1 MFDLIVLG
9 PDRRQRIRLPLTS
22 EKTLTV
28 GRADDVDVPVA
39 WEPMLSRRHLELTI
53 TDEQVSGR
61 KIVESA
67 NPVFV
72 SGIAS
77 SEFTLHGGEAFVVG
91 ATEFRLAASQ
101 ADDSSQLDR
110 LLEEIRFDAGQLQ
123 QIPFSDADK
132 RIEVLTHL
140 PSVIWGTRTDEDF
153 FLRVAQLLLAGIPR
167 AEAVAIVEPVDDKI
181 EILHWDRR
189 TETEGGVHPSSRL
202 VREAIVSSNRSVLHV
217 WEPNLDNADPQYT
230 ATGDFNWAFCTPVL
244 VTGQPRR
251 GLYVAGQLDAASF
264 ASGADEHSALL
275 SADVR
280 FTELVSEIVASLRRL
295 SRLERHQAG
304 LRQFFAPPILE
315 ALGQDLDTDI
325 LEPRECDVT
334 VLFCDLRG
342 FSQRAENAA
351 HDLTGLLSRVSEALG
366 VMTEQIL
373 HFGGVTGD
381 FQGDAALG
389 FWGWP
394 FASES
399 APLNACR
406 AALAIR
412 KAFET
417 ASATPGHALADFE
430 MGIGIA
436 HGRAVAGKIGTAEQ
450 VKVTVFGPVVNL
462 ASRLE
467 TMTTQLRVPIVLD
480 EATADLVREKL
491 DHLEARTRRL
501 GKVIPVGM
509 ETAVFVNELLPPEH
523 EYPLL
528 KDEHIDQY
536 EDGVR
541 CFIAGDWEGAWQS
554 LHNMPAGDRAQDFL
568 AMPIVQHNRQAPAD
582 WDGIIRLTSK

>member
-1 MFDLIVLG
+1 
-9 PDRRQRIRLPLTS
+9 
-22 EKTLTV
+22 
-28 GRADDVDVPVA
+28 
-39 WEPMLSRRHLELTI
+39 
-53 TDEQVSGR
+53 
-61 KIVESA
+61 
-67 NPVFV
+67 
-72 SGIAS
+72 
-77 SEFTLHGGEAFVVG
+77 
-91 ATEFRLAASQ
+91 
-101 ADDSSQLDR
+101 
-110 LLEEIRFDAGQLQ
+110 
-123 QIPFSDADK
+123 
-132 RIEVLTHL
+132 
-140 PSVIWGTRTDEDF
+140 
-153 FLRVAQLLLAGIPR
+153 
-167 AEAVAIVEPVDDKI
+167 
-181 EILHWDRR
+181 
-189 TETEGGVHPSSRL
+189 
-202 VREAIVSSNRSVLHV
+202 
-217 WEPNLDNADPQYT
+217 
-230 ATGDFNWAFCTPVL
+230 
-244 VTGQPRR
+244 
-251 GLYVAGQLDAASF
+251 
-264 ASGADEHSALL
+264 
-275 SADVR
+275 
-280 FTELVSEIVASLRRL
+280 
-295 SRLERHQAG
+295 
-304 LRQFFAPPILE
+304 
-315 ALGQDLDTDI
+315 
-325 LEPRECDVT
+325 VT

-366 VMTEQIL
+366 IMTEQIL
-373 HFGGVTGD
+373 YFGGVTGD

-417 ASATPGHALADFE
+417 VSATPGHALADFE

-436 HGRAVAGKIGTAEQ
+436 HGRAVAGKIGTSEQ

-509 ETAVFVNELLPPEH
+509 EMPVFVSELLPPEH

-528 KDEHIDQY
+528 KDEHIAQY
-536 EDGVR
+536 EDGVK
-541 CFIAGDWEGAWQS
+541 CFIDGDWESAWQS

-568 AMPIVQHNRQAPAD
+568 AMPIVQHNRRAPAD